1 MSPKDRH
8 HVKTTCAPWHAGYVP
23 VFVMS
28 DLEVPIRGRT
38 YREPDGPHS
47 VVVRGRDVVPALQ
60 HVASRPDCATLAV
73 VGVPDAI
80 PDLSALAG
88 RKVIAVDADSARL
101 HDFAKAATAAAA
113 EVEWI
118 RAARPSS
125 ERLAAS
131 LLPVG
136 AVVLAAGSSSRMGGT
151 EKLLLDFDGQP
162 MVRHAIEAASN
173 GGCHQ
178 VVVVYASKDVASAVD
193 GAAELIHNPDAAQGM
208 STSLR
213 RGLAALRSDMEGA
226 LIVLGD
232 QPLVGSRTVAA
243 LLRSWRRE
251 GSRPA
256 VAMASSTPK
265 PRWTPP
271 VVLARELWP
280 ELEQLEGDS
289 GARQLFEAHPELL
302 DVVPA
307 QGRPDDIDTP
317 DDYAKIVRLFPRK
330 KPTRRA

>member
-1 MSPKDRH
+1 MLETEPL
-8 HVKTTCAPWHAGYVP
+8 PI
-23 VFVMS
+23 FVMS

-38 YREPDGPHS
+38 YREPEGPHS
-47 VVVRGRDVVPALQ
+47 VVVRGRDLEPALQ
-60 HVASRPDCATLAV
+60 HVASRADCSTLAV

-80 PDLSALAG
+80 PDLSSLQG
-88 RKVIAVDADSARL
+88 RKVIVVDADSARL
-101 HDFAKAATAAAA
+101 HDFAKAAGEAAAD
-113 EVEWI
+113 VEWI
-118 RAARPSS
+118 RAARPTS

-136 AVVLAAGSSSRMGGT
+136 AVVLAAGSSSRMGGAQ
-151 EKLLLDFDGQP
+151 KLVLEFDGRP

-178 VVVVYASKDVASAVD
+178 VVVVYAAQEVAAAVD
-193 GAAELIHNPDAAQGM
+193 GAAELVFNPEAAAGM

-213 RGLAALRSDMEGA
+213 RGLAALRSDMEAA

-232 QPLVGSRTVAA
+232 QPLVGSRSVAA

-256 VAMASSTPK
+256 VAMSASTPQV
-265 PRWTPP
+265 RWTPP

-280 ELEQLEGDS
+280 ELEHLHGDA
-289 GARQLFEAHPELL
+289 GARQLLDGHPELL

-307 QGRPDDIDTP
+307 AGRPDDIDTP

-330 KPTRRA
+330 KPTRRT

>member
-1 MSPKDRH
+1 MLK
-8 HVKTTCAPWHAGYVP
+8 VVP

-47 VVVRGRDVVPALQ
+47 VVVRGRDLVPALQ

-73 VGVPDAI
+73 VGVPEAI

-101 HDFAKAATAAAA
+101 HDFAKAATVANA

-151 EKLLLDFDGQP
+151 QKLLLEFDGQP
-162 MVRHAIEAASN
+162 MIRHAIEAASN

-178 VVVVYASKDVASAVD
+178 VVVVYASEDVANAVN
-193 GAAELIHNPDAAQGM
+193 GAAELVFNPDAADGM

-213 RGLAALRSDMEGA
+213 CGLSALRADMEA
-226 LIVLGD
+226 SLIVLGD
-232 QPLVGSRTVAA
+232 QPLVGSRSVAV

-256 VAMASSTPK
+256 VAMASSSPK
-265 PRWTPP
+265 PKWTPP

-280 ELEQLEGDS
+280 ELERLNGDT
-289 GARQLFEAHPELL
+289 GARHLLDAHPELL

-307 QGRPDDIDTP
+307 AGRPDDIDTP

-330 KPTRRA
+330 KPTRRS

>member
-1 MSPKDRH
+1 M
-8 HVKTTCAPWHAGYVP
+8 P

-38 YREPDGPHS
+38 YREPEGPHS
-47 VVVRGRDVVPALQ
+47 VVVRGRDLEPALQ
-60 HVASRPDCATLAV
+60 HVASRADCSTLAV

-80 PDLSALAG
+80 PNLSSLQG

-101 HDFAKAATAAAA
+101 HDFAKAAGEAAA

-118 RAARPSS
+118 RAARPTS

-136 AVVLAAGSSSRMGGT
+136 AVVLAAGSSSRMGGAQ
-151 EKLLLDFDGQP
+151 KLVLEFDGRP

-178 VVVVYASKDVASAVD
+178 VVVVYAAQEVAGAVD
-193 GAAELIHNPDAAQGM
+193 GAAELVFNPDAAAGM

-213 RGLAALRSDMEGA
+213 RGLAALRPDMEAA

-232 QPLVGSRTVAA
+232 QPLVGSRSVAA

-256 VAMASSTPK
+256 VAMSASTPQV
-265 PRWTPP
+265 RWTPP
-271 VVLARELWP
+271 VVLARELWS
-280 ELEQLEGDS
+280 ELENLHGDS
-289 GARQLFEAHPELL
+289 GARQLLDGHPELL

-330 KPTRRA
+330 KPTRRS

>member
-1 MSPKDRH
+1 M
-8 HVKTTCAPWHAGYVP
+8 P

-38 YREPDGPHS
+38 YREPEGPHS
-47 VVVRGRDVVPALQ
+47 VVVRGRDLEGALQ
-60 HVASRPDCATLAV
+60 HVAGRADCNTVAV
-73 VGVPDAI
+73 VGLTDAI
-80 PDLSALAG
+80 PDLSVMKG
-88 RKVIAVDADSARL
+88 RRLIVVDADSSRL
-101 HDFAKAATAAAA
+101 HDFAEAAIKLGAD
-113 EVEWI
+113 VEWI

-136 AVVLAAGSSSRMGGT
+136 AVVLAAGSSARMGGAQ
-151 EKLLLDFDGQP
+151 KLLLEVDGKP
-162 MVRHAIEAASN
+162 MVRHAIEAASE

-178 VVVVYASKDVASAVD
+178 VLVVYSTKDVMDAVD
-193 GAAELIHNPDAAQGM
+193 GAAEVVHNADAAKGM

-213 RGLAALRSDMEGA
+213 AGLAALRGDMEAA

-232 QPLVGSRTVAA
+232 QPLVGSRSVSV

-256 VAMASSTPK
+256 VAMAGNSDK
-265 PRWTPP
+265 QRWTPP
-271 VVLARELWP
+271 VVLSRELWP
-280 ELEQLEGDS
+280 DLEALEGDA
-289 GARQLFEAHPELL
+289 GARQIFDAHPELL

-307 QGRPDDIDTP
+307 AGRPDDIDTP

-330 KPTRRA
+330 KTRKSST

>member
-1 MSPKDRH
+1 
-8 HVKTTCAPWHAGYVP
+8 
-23 VFVMS
+23 MS
-28 DLEVPIRGRT
+28 DLEVPIRGHT
-38 YREPDGPHS
+38 YREPNGPHS
-47 VVVRGRDVVPALQ
+47 VVVRGRDVGPALQ
-60 HVASRPDCATLAV
+60 HGAWRPDCATVAV

-101 HDFAKAATAAAA
+101 HDFAKAATEAAA

-178 VVVVYASKDVASAVD
+178 GGVLDSSKGVANAVV
-193 GAAELIHNPDAAQGM
+193 GAAHLIFKPDA
-208 STSLR
+208 
-213 RGLAALRSDMEGA
+213 
-226 LIVLGD
+226 
-232 QPLVGSRTVAA
+232 
-243 LLRSWRRE
+243 
-251 GSRPA
+251 
-256 VAMASSTPK
+256 
-265 PRWTPP
+265 
-271 VVLARELWP
+271 
-280 ELEQLEGDS
+280 
-289 GARQLFEAHPELL
+289 
-302 DVVPA
+302 
-307 QGRPDDIDTP
+307 
-317 DDYAKIVRLFPRK
+317 
-330 KPTRRA
+330 

>member
-1 MSPKDRH
+1 M
-8 HVKTTCAPWHAGYVP
+8 A

-38 YREPDGPHS
+38 YREPEGLHS
-47 VVVRGRDVVPALQ
+47 VVVRGRDLDGALQ
-60 HVASRPDCATLAV
+60 HVADRDDCTAVAV
-73 VGVPDAI
+73 VGLTDAI
-80 PDLSALAG
+80 PDLSVMTG
-88 RKVIAVDADSARL
+88 RRLIVVDADSSRL
-101 HDFAKAATAAAA
+101 HDFAEVAIKVGA

-118 RAARPSS
+118 RSARPSS

-136 AVVLAAGSSSRMGGT
+136 AVVLAAGASSRMGGSQ
-151 EKLLLDFDGQP
+151 KLLLEVDGKP
-162 MVRHAIEAASN
+162 MVRHAIEAASE

-178 VVVVYASKDVASAVD
+178 VLVVYASNDVKDAID
-193 GAAELIHNPDAAQGM
+193 GAAEVVHNPQAAQGM

-213 RGLAALRSDMEGA
+213 AGLDGLRSDMEAA
-226 LIVLGD
+226 LVVLGD
-232 QPLVGSRTVAA
+232 QPLIGSRAVSV

-256 VAMASSTPK
+256 VAMAGNTEK
-265 PRWTPP
+265 QRWTPP

-280 ELEQLEGDS
+280 ELVTLDGDA
-289 GARQLFEAHPELL
+289 GARQLLDAHPELL
-302 DVVPA
+302 DIVPA
-307 QGRPDDIDTP
+307 AGRPDDIDTP

-330 KPTRRA
+330 KTKRSQS

>member
-1 MSPKDRH
+1 M
-8 HVKTTCAPWHAGYVP
+8 T

-38 YREPDGPHS
+38 YREPEGPHS
-47 VVVRGRDVVPALQ
+47 VVVRGRDLVGALQ
-60 HVASRPDCATLAV
+60 HATDRADCTAVAV
-73 VGVPDAI
+73 VGLTDEI
-80 PDLSALAG
+80 PDLSVMKG
-88 RKVIAVDADSARL
+88 RRLIVVDADSSRL
-101 HDFAKAATAAAA
+101 HDFAEAAIKLGA

-136 AVVLAAGSSSRMGGT
+136 AVVLAAGSSSRMGGSQ
-151 EKLLLDFDGQP
+151 KLLLEVDGKP
-162 MVRHAIEAASN
+162 MVRHAIEAASE

-178 VVVVYASKDVASAVD
+178 VLVVYASNEVKEAVD
-193 GAAELIHNPDAAQGM
+193 TAAEVIHNPDAASGM

-213 RGLAALRSDMEGA
+213 AGLGALRSDMEAA
-226 LIVLGD
+226 LVMLGD
-232 QPLVGSRTVAA
+232 QPLVGSRAIAV

-256 VAMASSTPK
+256 VAMAGNTEK
-265 PRWTPP
+265 QRWTPP
-271 VVLARELWP
+271 VVLSRELWP
-280 ELEQLEGDS
+280 DLETLEGDS
-289 GARQLFEAHPELL
+289 GARQILDAHPELL
-302 DVVPA
+302 DIVPA
-307 QGRPDDIDTP
+307 AGRPDDIDTP

-330 KPTRRA
+330 KTRRGSS

>member
-8 HVKTTCAPWHAGYVP
+8 HVKTTCAPWHAGCVP

-136 AVVLAAGSSSRMGGT
+136 AVVLAAGSSSRMGGI
-151 EKLLLDFDGQP
+151 EKMLLDFDG
-162 MVRHAIEAASN
+162 
-173 GGCHQ
+173 
-178 VVVVYASKDVASAVD
+178 
-193 GAAELIHNPDAAQGM
+193 
-208 STSLR
+208 
-213 RGLAALRSDMEGA
+213 
-226 LIVLGD
+226 
-232 QPLVGSRTVAA
+232 PL
-243 LLRSWRRE
+243 
-251 GSRPA
+251 P
-256 VAMASSTPK
+256 
-265 PRWTPP
+265 
-271 VVLARELWP
+271 
-280 ELEQLEGDS
+280 
-289 GARQLFEAHPELL
+289 
-302 DVVPA
+302 
-307 QGRPDDIDTP
+307 
-317 DDYAKIVRLFPRK
+317 
-330 KPTRRA
+330 